1 MQKLKNKRIGKLIW
15 GAVTV
20 LLWVGVGVLFYRTNG
35 ALTAEELLRY
45 QPENKGLAVLSMA
58 ALYFI
63 KSVDFVLP
71 AGALYTMDGIMF
83 PLPAAMAVNILGIGI
98 MSVVPYEIGRAFGPD
113 ALAWLTEKY
122 PRLRRVTQVRGRS
135 LFVVTLLLRCFRI
148 PINAVG
154 LYAGAK
160 EYRRAPYLLASLLG
174 LMPSMVPYTLF
185 GLGAGN
191 LRSPAL
197 VISIAA
203 ELAVTA
209 GAVVYARFSAKKR
222 TSAAEAAEARQD
234 AHDPET

>member
-1 MQKLKNKRIGKLIW
+1 MQKLKNKKIGKFLW
-15 GAVTV
+15 GTVTV

-58 ALYFI
+58 ALFLI

-71 AGALYTMDGIMF
+71 SAALYTMDGIMF

-113 ALAWLTEKY
+113 VLAWLTEKY
-122 PRLRRVTQVRGRS
+122 PRLRRVTEVRGRS
-135 LFVVTLLLRCFRI
+135 PFVVTLLLRCFRV

-160 EYRRAPYLLASLLG
+160 EYRRVPYLLASLLG
-174 LMPSMVPYTLF
+174 LFPSMVPYTLF
-185 GLGAGN
+185 GRGAGN
-191 LRSPAL
+191 LRSPVL
-197 VISIAA
+197 VISVAA

-209 GAVVYARFSAKKR
+209 GAVVYARVSAKKR
-222 TSAAEAAEARQD
+222 ASASEAEARKD
-234 AHDPET
+234 AEQAEA